1 MADIT
6 VKLMGI
12 TYKPHGRSEE
22 KIAATAPM
30 TVKELLLKIGY
41 QEVGLEFFVVH
52 RAGQVLKL
60 DSLINPGDEVAIFM
74 PLGGG

>member
-6 VKLMGI
+6 IKLMGI

-22 KIAATAPM
+22 KLPADAPIS
-30 TVKELLLKIGY
+30 VKDILLKIGY
-41 QEVGLEFFVVH
+41 REVGLEFFIIH
-52 RAGQVLKL
+52 RNGEVLKL
-60 DSLINPGDEVAIFM
+60 DSLVNPGDELSVFM